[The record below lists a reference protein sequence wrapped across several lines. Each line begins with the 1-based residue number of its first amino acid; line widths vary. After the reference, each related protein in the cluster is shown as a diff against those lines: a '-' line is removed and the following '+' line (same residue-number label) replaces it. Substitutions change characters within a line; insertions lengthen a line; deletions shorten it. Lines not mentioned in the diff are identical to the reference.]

1 MAPPKINSWLRHCSP
16 VTRTRARSVTV
27 RLAGAIGMVRL
38 AVRGFVVWSWVR
50 GFVVRTSW
58 VRCSWVRRSWV
69 HGFAVLRFA
78 VHGFAIL
85 RLTISSV
92 VRRSQLSG
100 FAISLSLCLRES
112 FLSLFLSL
120 RVSGNDLK
128 VKFWLKIFSGSKA
141 LILRSTEILF
151 WKIHFLDANK
161 HLQIPAFPEKTNTAL
176 GAREQCFFN
185 SREGWISRVGPTVR
199 PPSLRGERR

>member
-1 MAPPKINSWLRHCSP
+1 MKYYILLFYISYQKKKIIYGPPKDKFLAPPL
-16 VTRTRARSVTV
+16 
-27 RLAGAIGMVRL
+27 LAGNENESEIGNSATRRCDRHG
-38 AVRGFVVWSWVR
+38 ATRGSWVR

-128 VKFWLKIFSGSKA
+128 VKFG
-141 LILRSTEILF
+141 
-151 WKIHFLDANK
+151 
-161 HLQIPAFPEKTNTAL
+161 
-176 GAREQCFFN
+176 
-185 SREGWISRVGPTVR
+185 
-199 PPSLRGERR
+199 

>member
-16 VTRTRARSVTV
+16 VTRTRARSVT
-27 RLAGAIGMVRL
+27 
-38 AVRGFVVWSWVR
+38 WVR

-58 VRCSWVRRSWV
+58 VRRSWVRRSWV

-128 VKFWLKIFSGSKA
+128 VKFWLKISSGSKA
-141 LILRSTEILF
+141 LILRSTEILSEKSIF
-151 WKIHFLDANK
+151 HAQPNTRKDVK
-161 HLQIPAFPEKTNTAL
+161 QFPEIVLHQNRRT
-176 GAREQCFFN
+176 
-185 SREGWISRVGPTVR
+185 
-199 PPSLRGERR
+199 LRTLMLVLKYVF